1 MLKVD
6 ENFLEL
12 LNKLQQYYQ
21 KFKSK
26 WSRILASRK
35 KTGETNAQ

>member
-1 MLKVD
+1 MLKID
-6 ENFLEL
+6 EDFLETI
-12 LNKLQQYYQ
+12 NKLQQYYQ

-35 KTGETNAQ
+35 KTGDTND